1 MTAEHFLSNLRRLYS
16 DAPQL
21 TPLRISKY
29 VDEKRRLATLQ
40 EKIGVEI
47 PESVL
52 KVFLGRDGTFCYD
65 KLTRLS
71 ESIRRITERHGD
83 VVLCKLDEKCIRKNG
98 SINEKK
104 FRKKLNGSIGRM

>member
-40 EKIGVEI
+40 EKIGAEI
-47 PESVL
+47 PDSVL
-52 KVFLGRDGTFCYD
+52 KTFLGRNGAFRYD
-65 KLTRLS
+65 KLNRLS
-71 ESIRRITERHGD
+71 ESVRKITERYGIAAFA
-83 VVLCKLDEKCIRKNG
+83 KLDEKCIRKNG

-104 FRKKLNGSIGRM
+104 LRKRLNGDG